1 MMTTDRPTVV
11 IPADWVLGPKQGD
24 WTYSHYV
31 ALPDDGQRYEVVDG
45 VLYLIEPAQTPRH
58 QQVLGHIAYL
68 LFTYVEDAK
77 LGQVFI
83 GPVDVE
89 LVAETVVQPDVLVL
103 LNEGPYTLTPS
114 HILGRPDLVVEVA
127 SPATVGYDWRIKY
140 NAYARAGVPEYWI
153 VDPYARTV
161 EILILAGES
170 YQSRGV
176 FSGSQALNSVIVPT
190 ISAVRVEQFFV

>member
-11 IPADWVLGPKQGD
+11 TPADWVPGPKQGD
-24 WTYSHYV
+24 WTYSHYA
-31 ALPDDGQRYEVVDG
+31 ALPDDGQRYEIVDG

-58 QQVLGHIAYL
+58 QQVLGHIAYS
-68 LFTYVEDAK
+68 LFTYVEDAD

-89 LVAETVVQPDVLVL
+89 LAAKTVIQPDVLVL
-103 LNEGPYTLTPS
+103 LNEGPHVLTPT
-114 HILGRPDLVVEVA
+114 HIQGRPDLVVEIA
-127 SPATVGYDWRIKY
+127 SPATAGYDWRVKHD
-140 NAYARAGVPEYWI
+140 AYAQAGIPEYWI
-153 VDPYARTV
+153 VDPYAHTV
-161 EILILAGES
+161 EILYLVEES

-176 FSGSQALNSVIVPT
+176 FSGLQALDSVVVPT